1 MIIVYIYILY
11 MNVVINITIITITTM
26 DDTVIYCNNQG
37 YHG

>member
-1 MIIVYIYILY
+1 MIIVYIYIY